1 MSLKDSHIAGFGDVA
16 FLFGSG
22 MEAKK
27 RSKLEEFEKLFVNAD
42 ENKTAAL
49 TGLIE
54 EAFDCKAEILELKR
68 DIQDL
73 MDIGRLITESAF
85 SLVLENDTVDELV
98 ELLEKRLTEQRMIVV
113 RNNDY
118 FDFVK
123 AGDAFNR
130 AFIEASHNI
139 RMNTVYDRMSNLLF
153 LCMMQY
159 YSAGHMD
166 IIRNLDEHEAMIDA
180 VRKKDPALLREALMA
195 HYDIH
200 KLEETA

>member
-73 MDIGRLITESAF
+73 KEQGAKFRVIERRERLLNQKRASYTNMMAKLCRELCAVQNVT
-85 SLVLENDTVDELV
+85 LDDEGLE
-98 ELLEKRLTEQRMIVV
+98 
-113 RNNDY
+113 DY
-118 FDFVK
+118 
-123 AGDAFNR
+123 
-130 AFIEASHNI
+130 
-139 RMNTVYDRMSNLLF
+139 L
-153 LCMMQY
+153 
-159 YSAGHMD
+159 
-166 IIRNLDEHEAMIDA
+166 
-180 VRKKDPALLREALMA
+180 
-195 HYDIH
+195 
-200 KLEETA
+200 